1 LSFGITSSWGSKAVA
16 INEDFPEVFMNKFG
30 NAGVLSVAIAGL
42 LFAGVA
48 QADRDDIRLLAETKI
63 SLADAIAVAEKHQ
76 NGRAYEAGIDDDSF
90 SPMYEVSVVTADER
104 MYELDVDAVTGEVS
118 NVREEND

>member
-1 LSFGITSSWGSKAVA
+1 MK
-16 INEDFPEVFMNKFG
+16 KFV
-30 NAGVLSVAIAGL
+30 NVGVLSAALAGL

-63 SLADAIAVAEKHQ
+63 SLTEAIAIAEKYQ

-90 SPMYEVSVVTADER
+90 SAVYEVSVVTADER
-104 MYELDVDAVTGEVS
+104 MYELDVDGVTGEVS
-118 NVREEND
+118 NVREEKD